1 MNWVCHIGRDRA
13 YFQIKL
19 VQCHWIETFSSNSS
33 IQYQSLDEKG
43 YRPLYTA
50 HFLDKLKLSENL
62 AQIRKKGTEFGL
74 ETFQRP
80 LQTQIID
87 TMLD

>member
-1 MNWVCHIGRDRA
+1 MRRVIA
-13 YFQIKL
+13 
-19 VQCHWIETFSSNSS
+19 
-33 IQYQSLDEKG
+33 
-43 YRPLYTA
+43 PYTA

>member
-19 VQCHWIETFSSNSS
+19 AQGHWIETFSSNSS

-43 YRPLYTA
+43 YRPLHGT
-50 HFLDKLKLSENL
+50 FSGQ
-62 AQIRKKGTEFGL
+62 AQAV
-74 ETFQRP
+74 
-80 LQTQIID
+80 
-87 TMLD
+87 